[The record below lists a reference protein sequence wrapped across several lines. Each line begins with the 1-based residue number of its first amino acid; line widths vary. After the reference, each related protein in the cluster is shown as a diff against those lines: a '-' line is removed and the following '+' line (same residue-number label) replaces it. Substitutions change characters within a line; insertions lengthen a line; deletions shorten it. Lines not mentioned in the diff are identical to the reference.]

1 MFGFFDATVIEQM
14 MKNNRTHT
22 SVPKV
27 PDVDFDTY
35 FNRRYLEE
43 IKPFTETPS
52 FSMKYF
58 MAMSHIRQNV
68 YETCKKE
75 YIAKYNLNQD
85 YFDKYKISLNT
96 HNKKTVDNIQ
106 ETELGSVIKN
116 ENETST
122 ENQPGLR
129 RSARLKNKH

>member
-27 PDVDFDTY
+27 PDVDFNTY

-43 IKPFTETPS
+43 IKPFTDSPS

-58 MAMSHIRQNV
+58 MAMNYVRQNV
-68 YETCKKE
+68 LETCKKE
-75 YIAKYNLNQD
+75 YITKYNLNPN
-85 YFDKYKISLNT
+85 YFDNHKININNYDEIKDNT
-96 HNKKTVDNIQ
+96 K
-106 ETELGSVIKN
+106 L
-116 ENETST
+116 NETNFDT
-122 ENQPGLR
+122 VNDDDTNTNTGLR
-129 RSARLKNKH
+129 RSQRLKNKNN